1 MNRGEHSARKTAQSP
16 CLQVQPTRRIPDILD
31 DVRDGLLHPPRSLP
45 PKYFYDEYGSWLFD
59 RICETKEYYPTRT
72 EDALLSQYS
81 SEIISQTLP
90 VQIVELGSGTSRKT
104 RRLLDACETHAH
116 TCSYAPFDVCGEM
129 VHQVSVE
136 LSHKYHWL
144 EMEPLVGDYHAGL
157 GNLPVSSGI
166 TLFVFLGST
175 IGNFTPD
182 EARDFFDEIRTCM
195 HPGDY
200 LLLGADRVKDERV
213 LNAAYNDVDGLTK
226 CFNLNV
232 LNVLNREVDA
242 NFNAGNFSHLAFFN
256 LDLNQIEMYLVSEID
271 QIISFRK
278 LGSSISLSK
287 GERILTEI
295 SRKFTHQELESMIT
309 GSGMDIIRHYEP
321 ENKYFSL
328 VLSQLRKTQ

>member
-1 MNRGEHSARKTAQSP
+1 
-16 CLQVQPTRRIPDILD
+16 
-31 DVRDGLLHPPRSLP
+31 
-45 PKYFYDEYGSWLFD
+45 
-59 RICETKEYYPTRT
+59 
-72 EDALLSQYS
+72 
-81 SEIISQTLP
+81 
-90 VQIVELGSGTSRKT
+90 
-104 RRLLDACETHAH
+104 
-116 TCSYAPFDVCGEM
+116 M

-213 LNAAYNDVDGLTK
+213 LDAAYNDVDGLTK